1 MSGNLDMGG
10 GEGARRE
17 FRHTGF
23 CSCPG
28 TTVQNLSFFM
38 ESLPLD
44 FRIKRVIRCESLA
57 GKIFLTDVCG
67 NHSSNIEILGSKTPW
82 KQSVLFSP
90 KDLFVRTDEL
100 MYKKPLLQYLAHEN
114 SK

>member
-1 MSGNLDMGG
+1 
-10 GEGARRE
+10 
-17 FRHTGF
+17 
-23 CSCPG
+23 
-28 TTVQNLSFFM
+28 M

-57 GKIFLTDVCG
+57 GKIFLTDVHG
-67 NHSSNIEILGSKTPW
+67 NRSSNIEILGSKTPW
-82 KQSVLFSP
+82 KQSILFSP
-90 KDLFVRTDEL
+90 KDFFVRKDGL

>member
-1 MSGNLDMGG
+1 MSGNLDRGG

-82 KQSVLFSP
+82 KHLFYFP
-90 KDLFVRTDEL
+90 QKIFL
-100 MYKKPLLQYLAHEN
+100 
-114 SK
+114 